1 MQKGVLKSW
10 RRDKGYGFIK
20 VDNREK
26 DVFVHIS
33 TLRAAGRPPR
43 IGDIITF
50 DIETQ
55 QDGKQRAINCTIK
68 RGKNKTKQGAKN
80 KISIIVAILVV
91 IALVVG
97 YLYIRNLQP

>member
-1 MQKGVLKSW
+1 MHKGVLKSW

-20 VDNREK
+20 VDKREQ

-55 QDGKQRAINCTIK
+55 DDGKERAINCTIK
-68 RGKNKTKQGAKN
+68 GTKKKGKKGGNNKVW
-80 KISIIVAILVV
+80 IAIATIVV
-91 IALVVG
+91 IAILAV
-97 YLYIRNLQP
+97 YFYNPK